1 MKFKKTVIIN
11 RAVVGSG
18 KTTIAKCIAQTVKAA
33 GLTAAIHSTDD
44 YFLTSSGKYD
54 FIPDKLK
61 EYHRKNQNAFCANID
76 AGIDLVINDNTNLVA
91 WQCEPY
97 IEAAK
102 KAGYQIIVIQYEP
115 RNLNEHVISQIMTAN
130 HPNAHGVPEETI
142 IRMIKEYHE
151 FKKSF
156 LEQYNPDFAITILP
170 HEFESA
176 KKTIGKKILNLMI
189 NV

>member
-1 MKFKKTVIIN
+1 MNFKKTVIIN

-18 KTTIAKCIAQTVKAA
+18 KTTIAKCIAQTVKSAD
-33 GLTAAIHSTDD
+33 LTAAIHSTDD
-44 YFLTSSGKYD
+44 YFLTSSGRYD

-130 HPNAHGVPEETI
+130 HPDAHGVPEETI

-170 HEFESA
+170 QEFESA
-176 KKTIGKKILNLMI
+176 KKNIGKKILDLMI